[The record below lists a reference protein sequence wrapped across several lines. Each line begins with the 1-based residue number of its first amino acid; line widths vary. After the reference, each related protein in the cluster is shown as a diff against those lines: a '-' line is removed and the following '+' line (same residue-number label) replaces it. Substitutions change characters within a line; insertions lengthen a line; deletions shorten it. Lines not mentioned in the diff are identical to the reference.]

1 MSEKIGWWARKFA
14 LNNEGGPWGGR
25 GSGGGSGGGNGNGG
39 GGGGDGPRN
48 PWSQPPGGGR
58 PRGPNGRSS
67 AMDEFTKRLRGLN
80 GGGGNGGGFGG
91 GFLPGNAGPVIRLVA
106 IAIAVL
112 WILLTSF
119 HQIGPQQAGVVTF
132 LGSYSRQLTPGI
144 GLTFPAPIESVQK
157 VDVQA
162 INTIEIPGG
171 SGENLVLTSDQN
183 IVDLAYSVRWDV
195 RNPELYLFQLAQP
208 NETIS
213 EVAESAM
220 REVLSQ
226 FTLNDAIG
234 AGRTQIEQQVT
245 LRMQALLDQ
254 YRAGVRVQGVAI
266 KKADPPDAVNEAF
279 KKVSAAQ
286 QAAQT
291 SINQANAYAQQITAR
306 AEGEAAQFDKVFEQ
320 YQLAPG
326 VTRKRMYYETMEEVL
341 ARTDKTIVETGNV
354 TPYLPLTEMKRRA
367 APVEEPAK

>member
-58 PRGPNGRSS
+58 PRGPNGRNS

-80 GGGGNGGGFGG
+80 GGGGGGGGFGG
-91 GFLPGNAGPVIRLVA
+91 GFLPGNAGPIIRLVI
-106 IAIAVL
+106 IAIALL

-119 HQIGPQQAGVVTF
+119 HQIGPQQAGVVTMF
-132 LGSYSRQLTPGI
+132 GSYSRQLTPGI
-144 GLTFPAPIESVQK
+144 GITFPAPIESVQK

-171 SGENLVLTSDQN
+171 SAENLVLTSDQN

-245 LRMQALLDQ
+245 LRMQSLLDQ

-320 YQLAPG
+320 YKLAPV

-354 TPYLPLTEMKRRA
+354 TPYLPLNEMKRRA